1 MIKFIVLITALS
13 QIAALYQNR
22 IYVLEKS
29 IISLTNLLKSTY
41 DDIFYNQIRLINDFQ
56 LIEQYNTEIINFTE
70 LANSTIN
77 QQFDKY
83 LKYSINWQYITDFH
97 KDINSTI
104 LIMKYKYSLIND
116 ICISI
121 SKLCINIDNI

>member
-1 MIKFIVLITALS
+1 MIKFIVLITAFS
-13 QIAALYQNR
+13 QVAALYQNR

-56 LIEQYNTEIINFTE
+56 LIEQYNPEIINLTE

-83 LKYSINWQYITDFH
+83 LKY
-97 KDINSTI
+97 
-104 LIMKYKYSLIND
+104 L
-116 ICISI
+116 ISI
-121 SKLCINIDNI
+121 KAKKNNIYFYSESDNLKGHYYDFFKF